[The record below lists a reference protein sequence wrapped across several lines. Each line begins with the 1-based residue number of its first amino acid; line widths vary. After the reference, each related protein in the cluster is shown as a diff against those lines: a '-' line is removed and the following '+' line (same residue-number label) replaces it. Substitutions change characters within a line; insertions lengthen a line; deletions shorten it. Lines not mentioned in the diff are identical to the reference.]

1 MTAATRFAV
10 RPFLGRVNG
19 ISGKIYSHEQT
30 NTSQGPVRS
39 TGEQDYIV
47 CTEQPIHLRGIV
59 VRPGVVKQFV
69 ATEIAPR
76 STNAQYQESDSS
88 RAEPATQQAHNEQDS
103 KKKTVEWQMTG
114 MDTFGGV
121 QLQII
126 PRFDVARMF
135 AGNLQDVCVEEGR
148 VLSYYAP
155 ISKNFAQYDPMKTPR
170 ELGLTEGHTIHMKD
184 MRYRSHQ
191 EDTKVVEDLFREAP
205 TALNFTDQ
213 ITLHVYP
220 IHRTGYPVR
229 NLNVKT
235 LGTDRTHHIWLYTFD
250 RISVARFLLE
260 EKGELKQRNARLL
273 YHSSTLDESK
283 LWVSLVI
290 QSY

>member
-1 MTAATRFAV
+1 
-10 RPFLGRVNG
+10 
-19 ISGKIYSHEQT
+19 
-30 NTSQGPVRS
+30 
-39 TGEQDYIV
+39 
-47 CTEQPIHLRGIV
+47 
-59 VRPGVVKQFV
+59 
-69 ATEIAPR
+69 
-76 STNAQYQESDSS
+76 
-88 RAEPATQQAHNEQDS
+88 
-103 KKKTVEWQMTG
+103 MTG

-290 QSY
+290 QSYWCFADRTVESYDIDDVCSLNAYIWIYLIIPSGAQYAYIFF